1 MGLSELVQGYVK
13 GQELKMKKSREVA
26 DKTAEEFSR
35 QFKVQQAQTEA
46 AQQEVKNRQEQQRVD
61 TEAKYAQTAADK
73 ADADKSHKEHMD
85 LIAEKR
91 IELQRDI
98 AGMKIDFSDYSQK
111 MKRRAKIY
119 DDLRKERVP
128 PDLAAQGADQILN
141 DEVSAFEQR
150 KSAQQSAGQPP
161 AQGNSILS
169 GTGNPLAQP
178 QSPGQTG
185 NPIMDALHAMHGH
198 NVQAPIERPDFLS
211 QMTPKQQADA
221 LLEQSKR
228 ELQDSARRKN
238 DAIADLSKQDAALTK
253 QMLQARVA
261 LTKKQNENL
270 DSEIKHRKNME
281 PHQIAELQART
292 IEIQTHS
299 QAEIRNADV
308 SAMREQRLQ
317 LEADI
322 KNDPNS
328 GTAKNKLLANLD
340 KARTAH
346 LRLNE
351 EIIKSV
357 AHAASLS
364 DKFAKAQKENDIA
377 TMKTAAGM
385 QAAVA
390 NQLSELRNAH
400 TEAYKNYISAQSAVK
415 EFGLKEVTSPSGGA
429 AHRAN
434 DADTRAVN
442 SARRSADRIR
452 PVPILPPGAPI
463 VPGSQPGLYARP
475 RTPDAP
481 KKKIEKKKGKV
492 VYDNGGITI
501 REK

>member
-13 GQELKMKKSREVA
+13 GQELKMKKVREVA

-46 AQQEVKNRQEQQRVD
+46 AQQEILNQQNAARIRLEQQAQTDR
-61 TEAKYAQTAADK
+61 EADKRTAADQK
-73 ADADKSHKEHMD
+73 KRDADIREAHWKAVNDIAAKKMD
-85 LIAEKR
+85 LSSPEKLNKAIVDLTYKFETGGLGHEEAKVR
-91 IELQRDI
+91 ALDTIQ
-98 AGMKIDFSDYSQK
+98 AGQSYGQGTGLPMPAQSQ
-111 MKRRAKIY
+111 
-119 DDLRKERVP
+119 
-128 PDLAAQGADQILN
+128 QQ
-141 DEVSAFEQR
+141 
-150 KSAQQSAGQPP
+150 AQQQSVP
-161 AQGNSILS
+161 A
-169 GTGNPLAQP
+169 
-178 QSPGQTG
+178 QTG
-185 NPIMDALHAMHGH
+185 NPIMDAIHGMQQQRGAGQP
-198 NVQAPIERPDFLS
+198 NVGPQVLPRVAAELALKQTLEKQAEASAER
-211 QMTPKQQADA
+211 QK
-221 LLEQSKR
+221 
-228 ELQDSARRKN
+228 
-238 DAIADLSKQDAALTK
+238 AIADLTRQDAALTK
-253 QMLQARVA
+253 RMLEARVD
-261 LTKKQNENL
+261 LTKEQKKNL
-270 DSEIKHRKNME
+270 DSEIMHRKNME
-281 PHQIAELQART
+281 PYQIAELQART

-317 LEADI
+317 IESDI
-322 KNDPNS
+322 KNDPTS

-415 EFGLKEVTSPSGGA
+415 EFGLKEVTSPSGGV

-463 VPGSQPGLYARP
+463 VPRSQPGLYARP